1 MVILVRFHELPVHLF
16 NKISTNGVSSFIGAL
31 ICQQSVFSDEGFGC

>member
-16 NKISTNGVSSFIGAL
+16 NKISKNGVISFIGAL
-31 ICQQSVFSDEGFGC
+31 ICQQAAFSDEGWGC